1 MNYKAVLVLL
11 FALAVNL
18 VVAFLVW
25 RLDFFVHGD
34 LYAYGLFY
42 SRGWAD
48 PYWTCV
54 ETLWALLGGATIFA
68 FVSAILQ
75 YLHKKL
81 PRGLSRWAGV
91 FLPLFALV
99 YEGVS
104 IFFLDQKNLVVWNT
118 LKDYGLKYSG
128 DWATTYNRVS
138 QSAVALMAV
147 TLFALIISAL
157 IALSGAYGAVSSPDQ
172 GPDKILVTSQNP
184 EKAVRPPEVGQL
196 LEREATK
203 PESST
208 SPIPEKET
216 DSTPKLASEEKKL
229 DIVPAEASVVE
240 KPVNRR
246 RRRRRKKARGSRVR
260 ARLKTTK
267 TGA

>member
-18 VVAFLVW
+18 VVAFMVW

-48 PYWTCV
+48 PYWTCI

-68 FVSAILQ
+68 SVSAILQ
-75 YLHKKL
+75 YLHNKL

-91 FLPLFALV
+91 FLSLFALV

-104 IFFLDQKNLVVWNT
+104 IFFLDQKNLIIWNT

-128 DWATTYNRVS
+128 DWATTYNLVS

-157 IALSGAYGAVSSPDQ
+157 IALSAAYGAVSSPDQ
-172 GPDKILVTSQNP
+172 GLDKILFTPQNR
-184 EKAVRPPEVGQL
+184 EKAVRPLEAGQL
-196 LEREATK
+196 LEREVLK

-216 DSTPKLASEEKKL
+216 DSTTRLGSNETKL
-229 DIVPAEASVVE
+229 DTVPVEASVVE
-240 KPVNRR
+240 KPVSRR
-246 RRRRRKKARGSRVR
+246 RKRRRKKARGSRVSAGLN
-260 ARLKTTK
+260 ARK